1 MSAAC
6 RRNVLRAVL
15 IFKIKCVFVNN
26 LEYKELHARCKIEIE
41 SAILIQSSKINL
53 FNMIDNDNN
62 ISVCVSEENSQCFT

>member
-1 MSAAC
+1 MSAAH
-6 RRNVLRAVL
+6 RKNVLRAVL

-41 SAILIQSSKINL
+41 SVILIQTGKINV
-53 FNMIDNDNN
+53 FNMINNDND